1 MKESRERD
9 LKNRRKN
16 MTRQEKLQVFCAALQ
31 GLLASGKYIEENVH
45 GDPSAKH
52 LNYKANEV
60 DMDSFVETYGSPS
73 VCFAAEE
80 AAQIAENA
88 SKLKSV
94 KTLLEDEESVTSF

>member
-73 VCFAAEE
+73 VCFAEE